1 MNPRTLTYREA
12 TAADAELVLD
22 MLLQAANWHPSR
34 TPLSVDDVRSE
45 PKLAHYAAGWPQ
57 PGDLGVVVE
66 DADGTGRGAAWLRH
80 FTDEDPSYGFLDAG
94 TPELSI
100 GVSPQSRGRGLGTGL
115 CTRLFEA
122 AVARGTHRISLSVE
136 KANPALGLYR
146 RLGFEVVRDDGDA
159 VTMLRQPPARPSTA
173 G

>member
-1 MNPRTLTYREA
+1 MTPTMHYRP
-12 TAADAELVLD
+12 ADGRDARLVLD
-22 MLLQAANWHPSR
+22 MLLHATNWHPSR
-34 TPLSVDDVRSE
+34 EPLSEEQVLRE

-115 CTRLFEA
+115 CSRLFDA
-122 AVARGTHRISLSVE
+122 AEARGIRRISLSVE

-159 VTMLRQPPARPSTA
+159 VTMLRQAPARPSTA